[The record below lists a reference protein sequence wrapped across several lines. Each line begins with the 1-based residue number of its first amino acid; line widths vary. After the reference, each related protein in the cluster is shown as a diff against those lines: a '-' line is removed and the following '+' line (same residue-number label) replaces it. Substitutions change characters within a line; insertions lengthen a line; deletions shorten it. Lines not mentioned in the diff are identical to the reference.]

1 MIRNYGIV
9 ANSLNFLSKFSLNG
23 MTLSNITKTQAV
35 VVSLCLALL
44 LVASIGLARQFTVK
58 TVPDCQRKNQPFD
71 YSICELD
78 AKNAVNFSLQ
88 WQNPSSTS
96 HPLLL
101 TFNTLRDYLASEQPA
116 KTLLFAMN
124 AGMYD
129 GNFAPIGYTVIN
141 GKQIRALNLKQGGGN
156 FHLMPNGVFWQ
167 DRQGFYITE
176 SQSMAKKLA
185 SGAKPTFA
193 TQSGP
198 MLVIDG
204 NIHPAFDANSTSR
217 KYRNGV
223 GVCGRNPSRVKFV
236 ISDTPVSFYE
246 FADLFKSQLGCD
258 NALFLDGGSASALYS
273 QTLSRNDNKYMGV
286 MIAVTQDK

>member
-1 MIRNYGIV
+1 
-9 ANSLNFLSKFSLNG
+9 
-23 MTLSNITKTQAV
+23 MTLLNITKTQAV

-58 TVPDCQRKNQPFD
+58 AIPDCQQKSQPFD

-78 AKNAVNFSLQ
+78 AKNVANFSLQ

-96 HPLLL
+96 HPLLF
-101 TFNTLRDYLASEQPA
+101 TFTALRDYLASEQPA

-167 DRQGFYITE
+167 DHQGFYITE